1 MIFNQELPTRYN
13 DKPFHTDFREW
24 IRFELLMCDKDLREE
39 IKIPVALQL
48 IFPIVP
54 QDIKEA
60 TEFML
65 WFYRGGKKIK
75 ECKDGKGKDIEV
87 YSFRH
92 DDDYIYSA
100 FMQCY
105 NIDLLNVEYMHWWKF
120 RALFRALHDCK
131 FTEIMGYRAA
141 DTRDMSDTMRKF
153 YSDMQKAYK
162 LPYSLSEM
170 EMVEKAREFNKLRG

>member
-1 MIFNQELPTRYN
+1 MIYAQKLPTQYN

-39 IKIPVALQL
+39 IKIPVALQM
-48 IFPIVP
+48 IFCEFP
-54 QDIKEA
+54 QDINEA

-65 WFYRGGKKIK
+65 WFYRGSKDVK
-75 ECKDGKGKDIEV
+75 ESKNGKGKDKEV
-87 YSFRH
+87 YSFVH
-92 DDDYIYSA
+92 DDEYIYAA

-105 NIDLLNVEYMHWWKF
+105 GIDLLTIPYMHWWQF

-131 FTEIMGYRAA
+131 FTDIMGYRA
-141 DTRDMSDTMRKF
+141 TETKDMSDSMKRF

-162 LPYSLSEM
+162 LPLYLSEQY
-170 EMVEKAREFNKLRG
+170 MVDKFKKMRG